1 MLETPMRMP
10 DLATTG
16 SPMTLIRILATVGDA
31 VTRGQTIL
39 EVETDKAVM
48 NVESTVDGV
57 LKSLAVEEGAEVVA
71 GQVVAVFEVRQS
83 GSAASIIQN
92 VAPAP
97 VSVSRA
103 STATAAAKSP
113 PAPVV
118 ATSDRVSFFA
128 RNRARREKAGASR
141 WTRSLTLSVVER
153 VVARRTQASK
163 QTVPHFYLQTSVN
176 AEGLVKRRA
185 AAEARKPVWDAFF
198 VIAAARALREHPRF
212 GYRFDDDKLTPH
224 GEGAIGVAVDLDGD
238 LYTIAIDD
246 PTSQDVEQVSD
257 SIRAQVDR
265 LKTGDPRG
273 RPTRPT
279 SLTISNLGGSNVEI
293 FTAVVNTPEA
303 AILAVGKIM
312 PSAVVVDGQVVVQNR
327 VNLTLSV
334 DHRVAGGKA
343 AAGFLGAIVRELES
357 F

>member
-1 MLETPMRMP
+1 MRMP

-97 VSVSRA
+97 VLRA
-103 STATAAAKSP
+103 STATAVAKSP

-185 AAEARKPVWDAFF
+185 AAEASKPVWDAFF

-238 LYTIAIDD
+238 LYTIAVDD
-246 PTSQDVEQVSD
+246 PTGQDVEQVSD

-273 RPTRPT
+273 RQARPT
-279 SLTISNLGGSNVEI
+279 SLTISNLGGSNVET